1 MSSMELR
8 LLHSLVHKEIY
19 ADCIDIVS
27 PTAFSEDLQ
36 DIAEAIQ
43 HCHDEFTTG
52 VDLDVVQEYLRTQKV
67 STTAKDGL
75 LEVLFD
81 KIRQVDP
88 VDKGVARK
96 FIYNIAVRDQRL
108 TALDTLARIIE
119 KNEESHEEV
128 VSILSKHSVED
139 TNEGEIVPS
148 DLKELEAF
156 YNVQNKYPFNIPMLQ
171 RQIGGLAKGNLAI
184 VFGRPEIGKSSFV
197 ASMVAEYLKKGI
209 KVEYYANE
217 EPGMKIMLNIRR
229 ACTGEDDRA
238 IAKAIRANKDTTE
251 WPKYATNLTVRQIG
265 AMSMEAILSRT
276 IKRKPEVV
284 ILDQVDKLHL
294 MQKYDATHEKLKAL
308 YQKSREVAQTG
319 ACLVVNVSQASIDA
333 EGKGYVPYSMLDG
346 SKTGKAGEADMII
359 GLGKEG
365 LLHPPDEDER
375 AQQLSITISKNKV
388 NGWHGRSDVWFD
400 AHTNQWSDRN
410 ESSNAAT

>member
-8 LLHSLVHKEIY
+8 LLRSLTHKEIY

-36 DIAEAIQ
+36 DIASAIQ
-43 HCHDEFTTG
+43 ECHDQFTTG

-67 STTAKDGL
+67 STTAKDEL
-75 LEVLFD
+75 LEILFN
-81 KIRQVDP
+81 KIREVDS

-96 FIYNIAVRDQRL
+96 FIYNLAVRDQRL

-139 TNEGEIVPS
+139 TDEGEIVPS
-148 DLKELEAF
+148 SLAELEAF
-156 YNVQNKYPFNIPMLQ
+156 YSIQNKYPFNVPMLQ
-171 RQIGGLAKGNLAI
+171 RKIGGLSKGNLAI

-197 ASMVAEYLKKGI
+197 ASMVAEYLKSGI
-209 KVEYYANE
+209 SVEYYANE

-238 IAKAIRANKDTTE
+238 IARANKDNTN
-251 WPKYATNLTVRQIG
+251 WPKYAESLTVRQIG

-319 ACLVVNVSQASIDA
+319 ECLVVNVSQASIDA
-333 EGKGYVPYSMLDG
+333 EGKAYVPYSMLDG
-346 SKTGKAGEADMII
+346 SKTGKAGEADVII

-365 LLHPPDEDER
+365 ILHPPDEDER
-375 AQQLSITISKNKV
+375 AQQLSVTVSKNKV

-410 ESSNAAT
+410 GSSNAAT